1 MKALRPIH
9 VILSKVGKR
18 QGCCLLVARVVSSWS
33 MRATASLHGRAWCGL
48 CLLGS
53 RRSHSLTHIISL
65 RAQSLLLV
73 LLIAWWTVYIL
84 YEARWSVRPYINYP
98 RNSKGWAYILPSAG
112 SLRPSG
118 LFHLPRQAI
127 TPALLANV
135 GYDLAQV
142 LYASV
147 MCAGLFVP
155 CRLVPLSVCELIPL
169 AGGGEY
175 RLAKLKVP

>member
-1 MKALRPIH
+1 MH
-9 VILSKVGKR
+9 
-18 QGCCLLVARVVSSWS
+18 
-33 MRATASLHGRAWCGL
+33 T
-48 CLLGS
+48 
-53 RRSHSLTHIISL
+53 
-65 RAQSLLLV
+65 
-73 LLIAWWTVYIL
+73 
-84 YEARWSVRPYINYP
+84 INYL
-98 RNSKGWAYILPSAG
+98 RNWTGWAYILPSDS

-118 LFHLPRQAI
+118 LLHLPRQAI

-155 CRLVPLSVCELIPL
+155 CRLVPLSDCELIPP

-175 RLAKLKVP
+175 RSAKLKVR

>member
-1 MKALRPIH
+1 MWP
-9 VILSKVGKR
+9 LSTW
-18 QGCCLLVARVVSSWS
+18 LEEITLP
-33 MRATASLHGRAWCGL
+33 H
-48 CLLGS
+48 
-53 RRSHSLTHIISL
+53 THIISL

-84 YEARWSVRPYINYP
+84 YEARWRVRPYIDVRTINYP
-98 RNSKGWAYILPSAG
+98 RNSTGWAYILPSAG

-155 CRLVPLSVCELIPL
+155 CRLVPLLVCELIPP

-175 RLAKLKVP
+175 QLAKLKVP